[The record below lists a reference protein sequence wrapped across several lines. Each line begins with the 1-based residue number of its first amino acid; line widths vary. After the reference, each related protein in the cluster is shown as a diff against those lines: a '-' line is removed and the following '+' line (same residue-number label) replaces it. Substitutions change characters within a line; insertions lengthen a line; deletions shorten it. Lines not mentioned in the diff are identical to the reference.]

1 MDVSGSCLIAE
12 RQPGG
17 AFTLTPAAAGK
28 NAVAFLSSKE
38 VRARLYHLL
47 KVVLACV
54 FAAEPWVRLWAS
66 SVKLTNSVR
75 STHFSFLTNCTL
87 CLKCAIFPCTCR
99 EFFPLLEKLLI

>member
-38 VRARLYHLL
+38 VRAWFYQLL

-54 FAAEPWVRLWAS
+54 FAAEPCVMSRHDVA
-66 SVKLTNSVR
+66 
-75 STHFSFLTNCTL
+75 
-87 CLKCAIFPCTCR
+87 
-99 EFFPLLEKLLI
+99 